1 MDNKIYEDKAG
12 GQTPSIDEPL
22 VRAEH
27 LKKYFKIKKKG
38 MLHAVD
44 DVSFQ
49 VNQGE
54 TLGVVGESG
63 CGKSTVGNVVMRLL
77 PQTEGSLFYRGID
90 VFNANAEESMYLRK
104 KMQIIF
110 QDPFSSLNPRKT
122 VQQILAEAYN
132 IHKIGTKEEISKKIL
147 DLCDMVELPRN
158 LLDRYPHELDGGMRQ
173 VVGIARALSLDA
185 DFIVC
190 DEPVSSLDVSVQAHI
205 INMLMD
211 MQKKLNLSYLF
222 ISHDLS
228 VVRHISN
235 RIAVMYLGQIVEMS
249 DADEIFANTMHPY
262 SIALLSAIPV
272 VNVGNTVKQKR
283 IVLEGDVPSP
293 MNPTPGCRFAP
304 RCWMAHE
311 DCKNCDPPLQE
322 VSPGH
327 CVACFYAKEARE
339 RSESIKKALVGDQL

>member
-1 MDNKIYEDKAG
+1 MEHNVQMNISNENKR
-12 GQTPSIDEPL
+12 EPIL
-22 VRAEH
+22 RAEH
-27 LKKYFKIKKKG
+27 LKKYFKVKKKG

-44 DVSFQ
+44 DVSFYL
-49 VNQGE
+49 NEGE
-54 TLGVVGESG
+54 TLGIVGESG
-63 CGKSTVGNVVMRLL
+63 CGKSTVGNLVMRLL
-77 PQTEGSLFYRGID
+77 PKTDGSLYYRGID
-90 VFNANAEESMYLRK
+90 VFNADAEQSMYLRK
-104 KMQIIF
+104 KMQIVF

-122 VQQILAEAYN
+122 IQQILSEAYE
-132 IHKIGTKEEISKKIL
+132 IHKIGSKDEIARRVIE
-147 DLCDMVELPRN
+147 LCDMVELPRN

-211 MQKKLNLSYLF
+211 MQKKMNLSYLF

-235 RIAVMYLGQIVEMS
+235 RIAVMYLGQIVETA
-249 DADEIFANTMHPY
+249 DADEMFLNTMHPY
-262 SIALLSAIPV
+262 SIALLSAVPV
-272 VNVGNTVKQKR
+272 VQTNDTKRTKR

-293 MNPTPGCRFAP
+293 MNPAPGCRFAP
-304 RCWMAHE
+304 RCWMAHA
-311 DCKNCDPPLQE
+311 DCRDADPALEE
-322 VSPGH
+322 VAPGH

-339 RSESIKKALVGDQL
+339 RAEEIKNSLKR